1 MKTALIVFVVLFVLV
16 VLGAGGLWYF
26 DGVEI
31 AKANTQSQSLNVQI
45 TQLTKELDQAKINN
59 AQLTKQA
66 YPEAFTTPKEMA
78 KWLADHKSLST
89 SDYYSKDA
97 MVLLNKARNEGIWMG
112 VIPVK
117 FDLNNKETPISVPIE
132 SFGTSGYIFCVTM
145 LKDGSVYLVDPAAMS
160 TIKLT
165 TSNTELEWDATTTE
179 GTGAH

>member
-66 YPEAFTTPKEMA
+66 YPETFSTPKEMT
-78 KWLADHKSLST
+78 KWLEAHKPIVRN
-89 SDYYSKDA
+89 DYYSTDA
-97 MVLLNKARNEGIWMG
+97 MALLNSAREEGKWMG
-112 VIPVK
+112 IIPVM
-117 FDLNNKETPISVPIE
+117 FDLSNKNTPVTVPIE
-132 SFGTSGYIFCVTM
+132 SFGDSGYIFCVTM
-145 LKDGSVYLVDPAAMS
+145 LKDGSVYLVDPALMS

-165 TSNTELEWDATTTE
+165 TSSTELEWDAVSMK
-179 GTGAH
+179 GIGVH